1 MIAYFILSPYFA
13 KKHFLLQLYPK
24 DLAEALDFQFIRT
37 QLAKLCS
44 SARAKDMALE
54 LQPIQD
60 LSALRKTLK
69 ETDQIL
75 SLLLSD
81 ENFPNLEHPPL
92 GAFLPRISIKGHALR
107 EEQYAEIRS
116 LALNYRDIRRF
127 IDGKK
132 DRLPALWR
140 NLEVLF
146 SEKTVIE
153 EIDRVID
160 DRAQVRSNASPEL
173 QKIRRDLI
181 KKRASAERIFQRSL
195 KKMRDK
201 GILADFDESVSESR
215 RVLAIQSAYKGQVQ
229 GIQHGSS
236 HRQSITFIEPGETV
250 EINNQITE
258 LIEDEQEEIKRI
270 LRELSAILSPYRAHL
285 EEIETQLVHLDYH
298 RAKAYLSHREKACV
312 PYISR
317 EKRIVLREAYNP
329 VLRHFNRLKE
339 KDTVALNLELHPQQR
354 LLVISG
360 PNAGGKSLSLKT
372 VGLLQIMLQSG
383 LPVPVHPESEMCL
396 FEQILGDI
404 GDSQSIENELST
416 YSSKLQKMEH
426 FLRHA
431 DEESLLLIDEFGSG
445 SDPELGSALAQIF
458 LEKLNGFKSF
468 GILTTHFNSIKAL
481 AAETEGIVNGAML
494 FERETFKPRYE
505 LIIGQPG
512 SSYTFEVAQRSGI
525 AKHIIEEARG
535 RVQQN
540 TLEVDRLLVQIQED
554 KVSIENTRL
563 QQEAELQNLRGLKA
577 EQQQKISKLED
588 KLSKQTKLNQE
599 EDRVMY
605 WGQRFQKLIDS
616 WMDQK
621 TQKDKKEVIARF
633 IAMLNQRSG
642 EVQKEEGQNLQKKMA
657 VRHKNID
664 KYTREPISIG
674 AQVKIIDSGIIGTLI
689 EQKGSKYI
697 IALGGNLRASLDREK
712 FVRSDAPIGDKPKV
726 KKRKKTFKKQGDKPV
741 LKELKPAP
749 KESSSSKRQETEN
762 TKGSK
767 QSPKNAQA
775 KQPNNKAPKE
785 TAKAQSK
792 QDRKPAKEKPQ
803 AKNSTKH
810 EPRPSKNKTPASK
823 HIKKQDPSDT

>member
-1 MIAYFILSPYFA
+1 M
-13 KKHFLLQLYPK
+13 QLYPN

-37 QLAKLCS
+37 HLAKLCS
-44 SARAKDMALE
+44 SARAKDIALE
-54 LQPIQD
+54 LNPLED
-60 LSALRKTLK
+60 LPALRKTLK

-75 SLLLSD
+75 GLLLSE
-81 ENFPNLEHPPL
+81 ENFPNMEHPAL
-92 GAFLPRISIKGHALR
+92 GAFLSRISIKGHALR

-116 LALNYRDIRRF
+116 LAINYRDIRRF
-127 IDGKK
+127 IETKK
-132 DRLPALWR
+132 DRLPSLWR
-140 NLEVLF
+140 NLELLF

-160 DRAQVRSNASPEL
+160 DRAQVRSNASPQL

-181 KKRASAERIFQRSL
+181 KKRASAERIFQRAL

-236 HRQSITFIEPGETV
+236 HKQSITFIEPGETV
-250 EINNQITE
+250 EINNEITE

-270 LRELSAILSPYRAHL
+270 LRELSAILSPYREHL
-285 EEIETQLVHLDYH
+285 EEIETQMVHLDYH
-298 RAKAYLSHREKACV
+298 RAKAYFSHREEACV

-317 EKRIVLREAYNP
+317 EKRIILKEAYNP

-339 KDTVALNLELHPQQR
+339 KETVPLNLELHSQQR

-372 VGLLQIMLQSG
+372 VGLLQIMLQCG

-396 FEQILGDI
+396 FEQVLGDI
-404 GDSQSIENELST
+404 GDAQSIENELST

-494 FERETFKPRYE
+494 FERETFSPRYE

-535 RVQQN
+535 RIQQN

-554 KVSIENTRL
+554 KVSIEKTRK
-563 QQEAELQNLRGLKA
+563 QQEAELAKLRDLKA
-577 EQQQKISKLED
+577 EQQQKISKLEE

-642 EVQKEEGQNLQKKMA
+642 EVQKEEGQNLQKKLA

-664 KYTREPISIG
+664 KYTSEAIAIG
-674 AQVKIIDSGIIGTLI
+674 AQVKIIDSGIIGTLV

-697 IALGGNLRASLDREK
+697 VALGGNLRASLDREK
-712 FVRSDAPIGDKPKV
+712 FVRADAPIGDKPKV
-726 KKRKKTFKKQGDKPV
+726 KKRKKSFKNHENKGAGEKSTASPQKGKESPAQEGNKSKTGTPAAQKPNQPSPQKKKQ
-741 LKELKPAP
+741 
-749 KESSSSKRQETEN
+749 R
-762 TKGSK
+762 
-767 QSPKNAQA
+767 
-775 KQPNNKAPKE
+775 
-785 TAKAQSK
+785 
-792 QDRKPAKEKPQ
+792 PQ
-803 AKNSTKH
+803 AKPKTAGIPEKKAP
-810 EPRPSKNKTPASK
+810 ENKGRVNNNIPPAKSNK
-823 HIKKQDPSDT
+823 AKPQEGSSPKKQKPSLG

>member
-1 MIAYFILSPYFA
+1 M
-13 KKHFLLQLYPK
+13 QLYPN

-44 SARAKDMALE
+44 SARAKEIALE
-54 LQPIQD
+54 LKPIGD
-60 LSALRKTLK
+60 LAALRKTLK

-75 SLLLSD
+75 SLLLSE
-81 ENFPNLEHPPL
+81 ENFPNAEHPPL
-92 GAFLPRISIKGHALR
+92 GAFLSRISIKGHALR

-116 LALNYRDIRRF
+116 LAINYRDIRRY
-127 IDGKK
+127 IDNKK
-132 DRLPALWR
+132 DRLPALWK
-140 NLEVLF
+140 NLAILF

-160 DRAQVRSNASPEL
+160 ERAQVRSNASPQL

-181 KKRASAERIFQRSL
+181 KKRASAERVFQRAL

-236 HRQSITFIEPGETV
+236 HKHSITFIEPGDTV
-250 EINNQITE
+250 EINNDISE
-258 LIEDEQEEIKRI
+258 LIEDEKEEIKRI
-270 LRELSAILSPYRAHL
+270 LRELSSILSPYREHL
-285 EEIETQLVHLDYH
+285 EEIETQMVYLDYH
-298 RAKAYLSHREKACV
+298 RSKAYFSHREKACV

-317 EKRIVLREAYNP
+317 EKRIILRDAYNP
-329 VLRHFNRLKE
+329 VLRHYNQLKGKE
-339 KDTVALNLELHPQQR
+339 TVALNLELDPQQR

-372 VGLLQIMLQSG
+372 VGLLQIMLQCG

-396 FEQILGDI
+396 FEQLLGDI
-404 GDSQSIENELST
+404 GDAQSIENELST
-416 YSSKLQKMEH
+416 YSSKLQKMEY
-426 FLRHA
+426 FLRHT

-445 SDPELGSALAQIF
+445 SDPELGSALAQVF

-494 FERETFKPRYE
+494 FERETFSPRYE

-525 AKHIIEEARG
+525 AKHIIHEARG
-535 RVQQN
+535 RIKQN

-554 KVSIENTRL
+554 KVSIDNTRK
-563 QQEAELQNLRGLKA
+563 QQETELRKLRDMQVN
-577 EQQQKISKLED
+577 QQLIITKLEE
-588 KLSKQTKLNQE
+588 KLNKQSRINE
-599 EDRVMY
+599 EGDRLMY

-616 WMDQK
+616 WMDQN

-633 IAMLNQRSG
+633 IAILNQRSG
-642 EVQKEEGQNLQKKMA
+642 EVQKEEGQNHQQKLV

-664 KYTREPISIG
+664 IYTSEVITIG
-674 AQVKIIDSGIIGTLI
+674 AQVKIIDSGMVGTLV
-689 EQKGSKYI
+689 EQKGKKYI
-697 IALGGNLRASLDREK
+697 VALGGNLRASIEREK
-712 FVRSDAPIGDKPKV
+712 FVRADAPIGDKPKV
-726 KKRKKTFKKQGDKPV
+726 KKRNKSFKNQVENPASPAKQNSDTSTKTEKNKVAKS
-741 LKELKPAP
+741 AP
-749 KESSSSKRQETEN
+749 KDSLPQAPSQSNNTRQEETQRP
-762 TKGSK
+762 K
-767 QSPKNAQA
+767 QNQA
-775 KQPNNKAPKE
+775 KQKPISEPKKDE
-785 TAKAQSK
+785 A
-792 QDRKPAKEKPQ
+792 
-803 AKNSTKH
+803 
-810 EPRPSKNKTPASK
+810 
-823 HIKKQDPSDT
+823 

>member
-1 MIAYFILSPYFA
+1 M
-13 KKHFLLQLYPK
+13 QLYPS
-24 DLAEALDFQFIRT
+24 DLAEALDFQFIRN
-37 QLAKLCS
+37 QVAKLCF
-44 SARAKDMALE
+44 SARAKGIALK
-54 LQPIQD
+54 LQPLGD

-75 SLLLSD
+75 SLLLSE
-81 ENFPNLEHPPL
+81 ENFPNAEHPTL
-92 GAFLPRISIKGHALR
+92 GSFLSRISIKGHALR

-116 LALNYRDIRRF
+116 LAINYRDIRRY
-127 IDGKK
+127 IESKK
-132 DRLPALWR
+132 DRLPSLWR
-140 NLEVLF
+140 NLELLF
-146 SEKTVIE
+146 SEKTVID

-160 DRAQVRSNASPEL
+160 ERAQVRSNASAEL
-173 QKIRRDLI
+173 QKIRRDLV
-181 KKRASAERIFQRSL
+181 KKRASAERIFQRAL

-236 HRQSITFIEPGETV
+236 HKHSITFIEPGETV
-250 EINNQITE
+250 EINNEISE

-270 LRELSAILSPYRAHL
+270 LRELSSILAPYREHL
-285 EEIETQLVHLDYH
+285 EEIENQMVHLDFH
-298 RAKAYLSHREKACV
+298 RSKAYFSYREKACV

-317 EKRIVLREAYNP
+317 EKRIILRDAYNP
-329 VLRHFNRLKE
+329 VLRHYNALKE
-339 KDTVALNLELHPQQR
+339 KETVALNLELHPQQR
-354 LLVISG
+354 MLVISG

-396 FEQILGDI
+396 FEQLLGDI
-404 GDSQSIENELST
+404 GDAQSIENELST

-445 SDPELGSALAQIF
+445 SDPELGSALAQVF

-494 FERETFKPRYE
+494 FERETFSPRYE

-525 AKHIIEEARG
+525 AKHIIEAARG
-535 RVQQN
+535 RIKQN

-554 KVSIENTRL
+554 KVSIERTRKEQEVEL
-563 QQEAELQNLRGLKA
+563 RKLREMQADQQV
-577 EQQQKISKLED
+577 KITKLED
-588 KLSKQTKLNQE
+588 KLNKQSRINE
-599 EDRVMY
+599 EGDRMMY

-642 EVQKEEGQNLQKKMA
+642 EVQKEESSDLQKKLA

-664 KYTREPISIG
+664 KYTSETIAIG
-674 AQVKIIDSGIIGTLI
+674 SQVKIIDSGIIGTLM
-689 EQKGSKYI
+689 EQKGNKYI
-697 IALGGNLRASLDREK
+697 VVIGGNLRASLEREK
-712 FVRSDAPIGDKPKV
+712 FVRADAPIGDKPK
-726 KKRKKTFKKQGDKPV
+726 KRQRNKTFKNQ
-741 LKELKPAP
+741 AP
-749 KESSSSKRQETEN
+749 PDSSSKQTA
-762 TKGSK
+762 
-767 QSPKNAQA
+767 PKNASA
-775 KQPNNKAPKE
+775 ESKSEATKPTENKAASTP
-785 TAKAQSK
+785 
-792 QDRKPAKEKPQ
+792 EKPQ
-803 AKNSTKH
+803 GEAQKKKPTRWRPTKAKKTSTNEGPKTDV
-810 EPRPSKNKTPASK
+810 SKPKEQK
-823 HIKKQDPSDT
+823 D

>member
-1 MIAYFILSPYFA
+1 M
-13 KKHFLLQLYPK
+13 QLYPN
-24 DLAEALDFQFIRT
+24 DLAEALDFQFIRSH
-37 QLAKLCS
+37 LAKLCS
-44 SARAKDMALE
+44 SARAKDIALE
-54 LQPIQD
+54 LKPIQD
-60 LSALRKTLK
+60 LNVLRKTLK
-69 ETDQIL
+69 ETDQL
-75 SLLLSD
+75 LGLLLSD
-81 ENFPNLEHPPL
+81 ESFPNMEHPSL

-116 LALNYRDIRRF
+116 LAINYRDIRRF
-127 IDGKK
+127 IDSKK
-132 DRLPALWR
+132 DRLPSLWR
-140 NLEVLF
+140 NLELLF

-160 DRAQVRSNASPEL
+160 DRAQVRSNASAEL

-236 HRQSITFIEPGETV
+236 HKQSITFIEPGETV
-250 EINNQITE
+250 EINNEITE

-270 LRELSAILSPYRAHL
+270 LRELSALLSPYREHL
-285 EEIETQLVHLDYH
+285 EEIERQMVHLDYH
-298 RAKAYLSHREKACV
+298 RAKAYFSHREEACV

-317 EKRIVLREAYNP
+317 EKRIILREAYNP

-339 KDTVALNLELHPQQR
+339 KETLALNLDLHPLQR

-396 FEQILGDI
+396 FEQVLGDI
-404 GDSQSIENELST
+404 GDAQSIENELST

-494 FERETFKPRYE
+494 FERETFSPRYE

-525 AKHIIEEARG
+525 AKHIIDEARG

-554 KVSIENTRL
+554 KVSIEKTRK
-563 QQEAELQNLRGLKA
+563 QQEAELQKLRDLKA
-577 EQQQKISKLED
+577 EQQQKISKLEE

-642 EVQKEEGQNLQKKMA
+642 EVQKEEGQNLQKKLA

-664 KYTREPISIG
+664 RYTSETIAIG
-674 AQVKIIDSGIIGTLI
+674 AQVKIIDSGIIGTLV
-689 EQKGSKYI
+689 EQRGSKYI
-697 IALGGNLRASLDREK
+697 VALGGNLRASLDREK
-712 FVRSDAPIGDKPKV
+712 FVRADAPIGDKPKV
-726 KKRKKTFKKQGDKPV
+726 KKRKKSFKNQDAKATG
-741 LKELKPAP
+741 KEPSSNPQKG
-749 KESSSSKRQETEN
+749 KESQANEGNKSNPDSPDAKKPHQASQKKKKERPKRKPKTEDRAKRN
-762 TKGSK
+762 PSAGAAAANKG
-767 QSPKNAQA
+767 
-775 KQPNNKAPKE
+775 NNKAP
-785 TAKAQSK
+785 AKKA
-792 QDRKPAKEKPQ
+792 KPQ
-803 AKNSTKH
+803 TGSSPQNET
-810 EPRPSKNKTPASK
+810 PSA
-823 HIKKQDPSDT
+823 D